1 MSRISS
7 RLTNFVAVVAVKNL
21 YDNTYDNTKYV
32 IFKGFFRLCCR
43 CCRCFSYKV
52 VKIINIY
59 KKVYIRKLGQ
69 LRQHGNIDNIKGDE
83 KDD

>member
-59 KKVYIRKLGQ
+59 KKVYIRKL
-69 LRQHGNIDNIKGDE
+69 
-83 KDD
+83 